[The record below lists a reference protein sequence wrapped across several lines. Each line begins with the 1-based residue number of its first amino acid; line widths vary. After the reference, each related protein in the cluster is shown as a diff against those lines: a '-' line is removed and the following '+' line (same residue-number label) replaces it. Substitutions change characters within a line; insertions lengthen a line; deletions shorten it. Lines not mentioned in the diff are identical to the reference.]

1 MAARIASQHYASSE
15 DIKQYKI
22 ENIVPVISQ
31 WLDNIELG
39 APPIAALAKAGKIEA
54 VICVALFGYDPVIPP
69 DLPAELEMQAKKAGV
84 KIFVENYTIMDEE
97 TGAPAKSFFGARD

>member
-1 MAARIASQHYASSE
+1 MGATSLLSS
-15 DIKQYKI
+15 K
-22 ENIVPVISQ
+22 
-31 WLDNIELG
+31 
-39 APPIAALAKAGKIEA
+39 LAKSRL
-54 VICVALFGYDPVIPP
+54 LFGYDPVLPP